1 MSILTGVSC
10 KLPRGKF
17 PRISVVAFLI
27 NCPQLTV
34 RELNYCCMVPG
45 VLMVR
50 VDSLEMSRQIIPL
63 ITIRVG
69 NSYEYSTA
77 QVYQYT
83 LYTVHCTIYN
93 SNCVITSFSKTPLYL
108 YNIHSAICRPSDH
121 PVGRPRAEILT
132 RDGQFSSLH

>member
-1 MSILTGVSC
+1 MYNVYTHLKYRKSILTGVSC

-83 LYTVHCTIYN
+83 LYTVQYTTATVLLLLFLRRHFICTIFT
-93 SNCVITSFSKTPLYL
+93 VR
-108 YNIHSAICRPSDH
+108 SAAPQTTLWGG
-121 PVGRPRAEILT
+121 PGPR
-132 RDGQFSSLH
+132 F